1 VERVP
6 EPELMLEPEQAR
18 AYAAADFEVPHA
30 RCVELLLARLGPLAE
45 RGAAI
50 DLGCGPADIT
60 LRLARRLP
68 GWQLVG
74 VDGSP
79 AMLGLG
85 REAVRAG
92 VLEDRVRL
100 LERMLP
106 LGGLPD
112 ALDGAPFDLVFSN
125 SLLHHLAAPAALWTT
140 ARAVA
145 RPGARLFV
153 MDLLRPD
160 SPEQVR
166 ALVERHAA
174 GEPAV
179 LRRDF
184 EASLYA
190 AYTVAEVERQLEA
203 AGLEAVRVESVSDR
217 HWIAWGPLPS

>member
-1 VERVP
+1 
-6 EPELMLEPEQAR
+6 
-18 AYAAADFEVPHA
+18 
-30 RCVELLLARLGPLAE
+30 
-45 RGAAI
+45 
-50 DLGCGPADIT
+50 
-60 LRLARRLP
+60 
-68 GWQLVG
+68 
-74 VDGSP
+74 
-79 AMLGLG
+79 
-85 REAVRAG
+85 
-92 VLEDRVRL
+92 
-100 LERMLP
+100 
-106 LGGLPD
+106 
-112 ALDGAPFDLVFSN
+112 
-125 SLLHHLAAPAALWTT
+125 
-140 ARAVA
+140 
-145 RPGARLFV
+145 